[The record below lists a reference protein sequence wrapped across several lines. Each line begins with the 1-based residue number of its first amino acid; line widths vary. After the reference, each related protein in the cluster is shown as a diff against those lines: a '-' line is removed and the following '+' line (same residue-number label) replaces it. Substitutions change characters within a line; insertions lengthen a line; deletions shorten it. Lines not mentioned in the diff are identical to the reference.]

1 MFTPTCVSAALLYG
15 PIPTYQSRQ
24 SRGQTDTPH
33 ISTSDLSPPL
43 FSKGTPRRHRET
55 EIDTPHIFT
64 WHLLLRSSLL
74 RPPLSCVLYLCLY
87 KFVFVFNL
95 CLYLQCSLL
104 PLRAQRNPPSC
115 PLQCNAMQCNAIQR
129 NPPSCPHQ
137 LLPFLRT
144 ALTAVHC
151 YHWVGTVDMG
161 GGGGGGGEGLLLV
174 HHRWIVC
181 GQRKEGRSPV
191 SHVFHHTA
199 GPNINTTQI
208 EFFFI
213 GHVHIHCPTSGF
225 GRKWSKWLL
234 Q

>member
-1 MFTPTCVSAALLYG
+1 MYIVGKCNSVFTPTCVSAALLYG

-33 ISTSDLSPPL
+33 ISTSDLSPHL

-74 RPPLSCVLYLCLY
+74 RPPPLSLSCVLYLCLY
-87 KFVFVFNL
+87 KFVFVFTL

-104 PLRAQRNPPSC
+104 PLRA
-115 PLQCNAMQCNAIQR
+115 QR

-181 GQRKEGRSPV
+181 GRRKGGWRPV

-199 GPNINTTQI
+199 
-208 EFFFI
+208 
-213 GHVHIHCPTSGF
+213 
-225 GRKWSKWLL
+225 SK
-234 Q
+234 